1 MKTTFPLLAALTC
14 LIVTTVRADDAAVQQ
29 IRTARTALVN
39 AKAWRRT
46 TVTTDLNTNKGT
58 KVVVESVQ
66 PDLFHLVLPEFECF
80 SDGKRNLVRQK
91 DGTVSAAD
99 AERVQLMEFSQAQYN
114 MRVLVATLKEAHV
127 VEHQT
132 FRDLPAT
139 VVAFTMGNEGMA
151 ATGKM
156 WISDADHL
164 PLKIESETRGQVKE
178 GPGVTRTINARSA
191 SSFEYDPSIKI
202 AMP

>member
-99 AERVQLMEFSQAQYN
+99 AERVQWLLRS
-114 MRVLVATLKEAHV
+114 RKRTLSSTKPSATC
-127 VEHQT
+127 
-132 FRDLPAT
+132 RLP
-139 VVAFTMGNEGMA
+139 
-151 ATGKM
+151 
-156 WISDADHL
+156 
-164 PLKIESETRGQVKE
+164 
-178 GPGVTRTINARSA
+178 
-191 SSFEYDPSIKI
+191 
-202 AMP
+202 